1 MQTLPERGGAYV
13 PCSCFDLDASFDQL
27 ERPDRHN
34 SSGPAGC
41 FACSAG
47 GERHGIGYPSDST
60 ETGLVQITAGA
71 TTSQGAIQILTR
83 GTAQTSVQVQSAGEN
98 WTVVYSQGEAS
109 KSDQN
114 ASTALS
120 LEAAST
126 SESLYFPLPFLSGIL
141 QNPDSALQYV
151 GSEAI
156 GGVSVQHVRTWNTFQ
171 SSPLWQFLTPFTV
184 TDIWLDAS
192 TSLPR
197 RISFVHRDGGGATPR
212 ILNVIDY
219 SNFQSSGGVLYP
231 KQIVHSVN
239 EILWMTVSIQS
250 ATFNSS
256 LTNADFP
263 VVQGEN

>member
-1 MQTLPERGGAYV
+1 MYRVLVLTLTLASISSNAQTVTTVRDPQAVLRVRQAV
-13 PCSCFDLDASFDQL
+13 SAMAS
-27 ERPDRHN
+27 
-34 SSGPAGC
+34 AT
-41 FACSAG
+41 
-47 GERHGIGYPSDST
+47 PSDST

-156 GGVSVQHVRTWNTFQ
+156 GGVSTTMH
-171 SSPLWQFLTPFTV
+171 SGGSPAMRFLKPSV
-184 TDIWLDAS
+184 
-192 TSLPR
+192 PR
-197 RISFVHRDGGGATPR
+197 RALP
-212 ILNVIDY
+212 
-219 SNFQSSGGVLYP
+219 
-231 KQIVHSVN
+231 
-239 EILWMTVSIQS
+239 MTIGT
-250 ATFNSS
+250 TF
-256 LTNADFP
+256 
-263 VVQGEN
+263 